1 MSWRGGDVGPWAQC
15 VLAPNPGI
23 MTLDGTN
30 TWVVRA
36 PGASRSVVVDPGP
49 LDEGHL
55 ARVLAVGAPVG
66 LVLITHR
73 HGDHT
78 DGARR
83 LAELSGAPVRAV
95 DPVHRTDAEGLADAE
110 VIDVD
115 GLRLRVVATPG
126 HTEDSV
132 SFLVTDAGALLSG
145 DTVLGR
151 GTTVVAHPDG
161 ALGPYLTSLRRLLAL
176 AQTGA
181 LAAIWPG
188 HGPVIAEP
196 AVVLAGDLAHREE
209 RLAQVRDAVASGATT
224 PRQVVEQVYADVDT
238 ALWGAAELSVR
249 AQLAYLRVE

>member
-1 MSWRGGDVGPWAQC
+1 VNWTGGEVGPWAQC

-30 TWVVRA
+30 TWVLRA
-36 PGASRSVVVDPGP
+36 PGARRSVVVDPGP

-55 ARVLAVGAPVG
+55 TRVLAAAAPVAQV
-66 LVLITHR
+66 LVTHR

-83 LAELSGAPVRAV
+83 FAQLSAAPVRAV
-95 DPVHRTDAEGLADAE
+95 DPAHRTGSEGLADG
-110 VIDVD
+110 VVVDVD
-115 GLRLRVVATPG
+115 GLRLQVVATPG
-126 HTEDSV
+126 HTGDSV

-161 ALGPYLTSLRRLLAL
+161 VLGSYLASLRRLLAL
-176 AQTGA
+176 AQTA
-181 LAAIWPG
+181 EVTTIWPG
-188 HGPVIAEP
+188 HGPVVDEP
-196 AVVLAGDLAHREE
+196 AAVLAGYLTHREE

-224 PRQVVEQVYADVDT
+224 ARQVVERVYADVDT
-238 ALWGAAELSVR
+238 ALWGAAELSVQ
-249 AQLAYLRVE
+249 AQLAYLRAE